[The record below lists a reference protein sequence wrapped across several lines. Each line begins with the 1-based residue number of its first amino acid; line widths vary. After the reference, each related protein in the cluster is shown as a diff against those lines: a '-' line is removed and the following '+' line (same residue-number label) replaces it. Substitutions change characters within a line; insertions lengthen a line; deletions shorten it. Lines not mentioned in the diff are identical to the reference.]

1 MTFTMCFDPRI
12 PNLAVRGD
20 VHAGLLAD
28 ARVS

>member
-28 ARVS
+28 ARVF